1 MALNFE
7 YKYYPADVY
16 VISMGA
22 SSVSMNSSYDY
33 TGDVEIPIGKTYLTL
48 VNYNGNLSL
57 TGNYLRKVPYTSEY
71 DSAYSYGS
79 YPMGER
85 SIIKNFRYTSLSNQ
99 SPDISN
105 LNLPDL
111 DDDYGTIY
119 SGSIHRPIYHILY
132 NTALSKITSDELVKI
147 ALCDLV
153 TTYSEFT
160 GLSQEDFDQYDFTKL
175 ASAFRNTT
183 VRGLGA
189 QYTTDSDYCLVDK
202 SKLNSLAS
210 DYPDMFAYLCEARFV
225 LDEETTY
232 KYRFVLYRKTVS
244 GRTPSSWS
252 DATYFVTTEAS
263 SSDYNPFENQYMIGR
278 NASYT
283 SSYSPI
289 VSSLTNYKTYSN
301 SAYTRVLRQKDMIY
315 LRASNGVFPIQIYQ
329 KIETYVYNYSNT
341 HVFRI
346 KPEISIPMPSRETGA
361 IRLIIDDFYGL
372 GTSLPSGGGG
382 TPIPDPSP
390 PDPTP
395 EPGPTP
401 PGPTPPSPTPVNPYE
416 PAGGVD
422 TTDTGPTGGTFTPIH
437 DDIDWTPQLDVIPA
451 MGLTRWYA
459 CNKSQIQLL
468 GQRLLTTNV
477 LAEIVKYFVD
487 FKSLI
492 ISLKS
497 VPFLIDD
504 TFNCEAESDIGF
516 AFLGLP
522 GQTVMTRGRKITDGI
537 QVCSFGRVTVPRFYG
552 NFIDY
557 KYTTYE
563 IYLPYLG
570 VTALDPELVA
580 GHEIDL
586 SYVVDLL
593 TGDASIQLQNVDNYD
608 IISILNVH
616 LSTDI
621 ALSESGNNSI
631 KLVETLLSTAAPIA
645 GAGAALAGNI
655 SAMPSL
661 APTQLGGETPIKPE
675 KTDFPDDTQYQEAN
689 RQYESQMT
697 MNDVYSNYQNA
708 KNNLLNSL
716 INYRPHLTG
725 SSFSSMSGVTGRLNP
740 QKAYLLIRRPEL
752 VQSSNQSLMGYPCYI
767 GGEISEFV
775 GSGYTEFC
783 DIRFEGEFL
792 YSSQEELTLIKE
804 ALRNGVIL

>member
-1 MALNFE
+1 MSFE
-7 YKYYPADVY
+7 YK
-16 VISMGA
+16 
-22 SSVSMNSSYDY
+22 
-33 TGDVEIPIGKTYLTL
+33 TFKCK
-48 VNYNGNLSL
+48 VNYLG
-57 TGNYLRKVPYTSEY
+57 
-71 DSAYSYGS
+71 
-79 YPMGER
+79 
-85 SIIKNFRYTSLSNQ
+85 FR
-99 SPDISN
+99 
-105 LNLPDL
+105 
-111 DDDYGTIY
+111 
-119 SGSIHRPIYHILY
+119 
-132 NTALSKITSDELVKI
+132 
-147 ALCDLV
+147 
-153 TTYSEFT
+153 
-160 GLSQEDFDQYDFTKL
+160 
-175 ASAFRNTT
+175 
-183 VRGLGA
+183 
-189 QYTTDSDYCLVDK
+189 TDSDTATNDFIYPQELSYREQIGESVVTVAVSDTELDIGGTRYNNSIRSLCPYSASQTSSPPSTVAFKELDISSMEWGEEGTGGLSMDNDFLPIMMTAKVTPFYDARAGWNGSFYFLNNVNSTKFRDQTFVNGYSFADFYSGWRSVPSQLGLQPPESPTYIPVK
-202 SKLNSLAS
+202 SDFLTQIAAGMDFSNGKNNYIGLEYAFELNDNLTWSIRSISTMANGLWPVEPPYINSPFLAPEDWGGMVYTLKS
-210 DYPDMFAYLCEARFV
+210 VSEG
-225 LDEETTY
+225 
-232 KYRFVLYRKTVS
+232 LYRNNESMGYLNVYGIFS
-244 GRTPSSWS
+244 GNTGQEAKIS
-252 DATYFVTTEAS
+252 AFVK
-263 SSDYNPFENQYMIGR
+263 
-278 NASYT
+278 
-283 SSYSPI
+283 
-289 VSSLTNYKTYSN
+289 V
-301 SAYTRVLRQKDMIY
+301 
-315 LRASNGVFPIQIYQ
+315 
-329 KIETYVYNYSNT
+329 
-341 HVFRI
+341 
-346 KPEISIPMPSRETGA
+346 
-361 IRLIIDDFYGL
+361 
-372 GTSLPSGGGG
+372 PSGGVGHIQTRVNVAYSWQYNQAFAQTSTWVERLNNSNKAQFVNDLLTYG
-382 TPIPDPSP
+382 EEVDPDP
-390 PDPTP
+390 PDPP
-395 EPGPTP
+395 DP
-401 PGPTPPSPTPVNPYE
+401 PGPGGGVNPYE

-437 DDIDWTPQLDVIPA
+437 DDIDWTPQLDVISA

-492 ISLKS
+492 ISVKS

-522 GQTVMTRGRKITDGI
+522 NQTVMTRGRKIIDGI

-563 IYLPYLG
+563 IYLPYFG

-586 SYVVDLL
+586 TYVVDLL
-593 TGDASIQLQNVDNYD
+593 TGDASIQIQNVDNYD

-675 KTDFPDDTQYQEAN
+675 KADFPDDTQYQEAN

-697 MNDVYSNYQNA
+697 VNDVYSNYQNA

-716 INYRPHLTG
+716 TNYRPHLTG

-792 YSSQEELTLIKE
+792 YSSQEELSLIKE